1 VHAHFIEKIGASLI
15 DVVRYFF
22 SLTELLYLSIKILWT
37 QRGLGQRDF
46 IRQMLFQV
54 YFTGVQAIGPVI
66 TLGLA
71 VGVFAIVEGVGGI
84 GSLSGAE
91 SLGQMVTVIVLREI
105 GPMLIGGVVIVRSV
119 TAIASELGVMRVQRE
134 IQALEVMGIS
144 PVLHL
149 IAPRIFGGLLSLL
162 ALNVLFNIAA
172 LLGGFFIARLL
183 VSIPASLFFSAV
195 VSAIEPVDLV
205 AFSLKTLIGGLG
217 VFLIACH
224 HGMSVGRSATQVP
237 VEVAKASLN
246 AFVFLVVFHA
256 IISLMVIFYSDT
268 GNLLREVL

>member
-1 VHAHFIEKIGASLI
+1 MGIG
-15 DVVRYFF
+15 RYFF
-22 SLTELLYLSIKILWT
+22 SLTELLYLSVNVLWT
-37 QRGLGQRDF
+37 QRDLGQRDF
-46 IRQMLFQV
+46 LRQMLFQV

-71 VGVFAIVEGVGGI
+71 VGVFVIVEGVGGI

-91 SLGQMVTVIVLREI
+91 SLGRMVTVIVLREI

-144 PVLHL
+144 PILHL
-149 IAPRIFGGLLSLL
+149 VAPRIFGGLLSLL
-162 ALNVLFNIAA
+162 ALNVLFNIVA
-172 LLGGFFIARLL
+172 LCGGFLIASLL
-183 VSIPASLFFSAV
+183 ASIPASLFFSAV
-195 VSAIEPVDLV
+195 VSAIEPIDLV
-205 AFSLKTLIGGLG
+205 AFSLKTLVGGVG

-237 VEVAKASLN
+237 VQVSRASLN

-256 IISLMVIFYSDT
+256 LISLMVIFYADA
-268 GNLLREVL
+268 GNLLGEVL

>member
-1 VHAHFIEKIGASLI
+1 VRFHFIEKIGASLI
-15 DVVRYFF
+15 DIIRYFF
-22 SLTELLYLSIKILWT
+22 SLTELLYLSVKVLWT
-37 QRGLGQRDF
+37 QRDLGRRDF
-46 IRQMLFQV
+46 LRQMLFQV

-71 VGVFAIVEGVGGI
+71 VGVFSIVEGVGGI

-91 SLGQMVTVIVLREI
+91 SLGKMVTVIVLREV

-149 IAPRIFGGLLSLL
+149 IAPRIYGGLLSLL
-162 ALNVLFNIAA
+162 ALNVLFNIAS
-172 LLGGFFIARLL
+172 LLGGFLIARLL

-237 VEVAKASLN
+237 VEVSKASLN
-246 AFVFLVVFHA
+246 ALVFLVVFHA

>member
-22 SLTELLYLSIKILWT
+22 SLTELLYLSIKVLWT

-237 VEVAKASLN
+237 MEVSKASLN